1 MEVHD
6 IPRGNLDKLRETNID
21 KTKLSKKDPEAVDRR
36 KWGRAIQFRRW
47 QWAKDNITTYVNVL
61 RAAGH
66 TDDRIQNMLDGVPF
80 CFASAEEYATFC
92 RALYSMAPAIEAE
105 MGWRQCGFV
114 FTGSC
119 VPGFSQNPA
128 KGMRDIPSSIVDVG
142 KSDIDICI
150 VADGVNNVVTKLLS
164 QDQASE
170 PQKLFITTCTQ
181 QMEGVRFGC
190 KNISA
195 FCKTAAVSI
204 LFRNW
209 VSRLFLTTDVCA
221 CHRRFPMNGRK
232 NCRDAYS

>member
-6 IPRGNLDKLRETNID
+6 IPRGNLDELRQTNID
-21 KTKLSKKDPEAVDRR
+21 KTKLPKSDPEAVDRR
-36 KWGRAIQFRRW
+36 KCGRAIQFRRW

-66 TDDRIQNMLDGVPF
+66 ADDRIQNMLDGVPL
-80 CFASAEEYATFC
+80 CFANAEEYTTFC
-92 RALYSMAPAIEAE
+92 RALHSMAPAIEAE
-105 MGWRQCGFV
+105 MGWRKCGFV

-128 KGMRDIPSSIVDVG
+128 KGMRDVPSSIVDVG
-142 KSDIDICI
+142 KSDVDICI

-170 PQKLFITTCTQ
+170 PQKLFITTCTP

-195 FCKTAAVSI
+195 FCKAAAVS
-204 LFRNW
+204 
-209 VSRLFLTTDVCA
+209 S
-221 CHRRFPMNGRK
+221 
-232 NCRDAYS
+232 